1 MFSAFDGP
9 VSGNQPVQG
18 SVIDLAAFEAGPT
31 AEAPVSLG
39 ALHAALARRL
49 DAALPPPLVSP
60 DRPVELFVGAPGA
73 GKTTSL
79 AKIAVRDQDACA
91 MLAADREG
99 RGDEALRRLAALGT
113 DVRVLVLTMH
123 EPEEYLLPALDA
135 GAAGFLT
142 KTSADD
148 ELVQAIRTVA
158 RGDAYLPP
166 GGAQLLLHRYR
177 SSSQPASSTQTQL
190 EDLSAREEEVLALTA
205 EGFSSSEIGKKLF
218 ISPKTVDTYRT
229 RIMKKLD
236 LHHRSELVRF
246 ALKAG
251 LLRDV

>member
-1 MFSAFDGP
+1 MASNVRILLVDDHVLFR
-9 VSGNQPVQG
+9 SGVRALLSDEIG
-18 SVIDLAAFEAGPT
+18 LEVIDEAGDGE
-31 AEAPVSLG
+31 EAIEK
-39 ALHAALARRL
+39 ARKL
-49 DAALPPPLVSP
+49 KP
-60 DRPVELFVGAPGA
+60 DVMVMDLSMPDTNGF
-73 GKTTSL
+73 
-79 AKIAVRDQDACA
+79 
-91 MLAADREG
+91 
-99 RGDEALRRLAALGT
+99 EALRRLSALGSN
-113 DVRVLVLTMH
+113 VRVLVLTMH

-135 GAAGFLT
+135 GAAGFLS
-142 KTSADD
+142 KTSADED
-148 ELVQAIRTVA
+148 LVTAIRTVA

-177 SSSQPASSTQTQL
+177 SAGDPPSSTESQL
-190 EDLSAREEEVLALTA
+190 GELSAREEEVLALTA

>member
-1 MFSAFDGP
+1 MASN
-9 VSGNQPVQG
+9 VSILLVDDHVLFRSGVRALLSDEIG
-18 SVIDLAAFEAGPT
+18 LEVIDEAGNGE
-31 AEAPVSLG
+31 EAIEK
-39 ALHAALARRL
+39 ARKL
-49 DAALPPPLVSP
+49 KPEVMVMDLSMP
-60 DRPVELFVGAPGA
+60 ETNGFE
-73 GKTTSL
+73 T
-79 AKIAVRDQDACA
+79 
-91 MLAADREG
+91 
-99 RGDEALRRLAALGT
+99 LRRLSALGSN
-113 DVRVLVLTMH
+113 VRVLVLTMH

-135 GAAGFLT
+135 GAAGFLS
-142 KTSADD
+142 KTSADED
-148 ELVQAIRTVA
+148 LVTAIRTVA

-177 SSSQPASSTQTQL
+177 SSGDPPSSTESQL
-190 EDLSAREEEVLALTA
+190 GELSAREEEVLALTA

>member
-1 MFSAFDGP
+1 MAANVEILLVDDHVLFR
-9 VSGNQPVQG
+9 SGVRALLSDEIG
-18 SVIDLAAFEAGPT
+18 LKVIDEAGDGE
-31 AEAPVSLG
+31 EAIDKARKLKPDVVVMDLSMPGTNGLE
-39 ALHAALARRL
+39 AIRRL
-49 DAALPPPLVSP
+49 
-60 DRPVELFVGAPGA
+60 
-73 GKTTSL
+73 T
-79 AKIAVRDQDACA
+79 
-91 MLAADREG
+91 
-99 RGDEALRRLAALGT
+99 ALGSN
-113 DVRVLVLTMH
+113 VRILVLTMH
-123 EPEEYLLPALDA
+123 EAEEYLLPVLDA
-135 GAAGFLT
+135 GGAGFLT

-177 SSSQPASSTQTQL
+177 SSSKPASSTRTQL
-190 EDLSAREEEVLALTA
+190 EELSAREEEVLALTA

-236 LHHRSELVRF
+236 FSHRSELVRF
-246 ALKAG
+246 ALKSG